1 MTIQEKQV
9 LMLKDAYKSNDN
21 EVQITEIKENGVV
34 ILKMIC
40 SDEHKYTCSC
50 GEKYCN
56 DAIYHIYEDGHIDM
70 SQELEE
76 VLENGK

>member
-40 SDEHKYTCSC
+40 SNEHKYTCYC

-76 VLENGK
+76 VLENG